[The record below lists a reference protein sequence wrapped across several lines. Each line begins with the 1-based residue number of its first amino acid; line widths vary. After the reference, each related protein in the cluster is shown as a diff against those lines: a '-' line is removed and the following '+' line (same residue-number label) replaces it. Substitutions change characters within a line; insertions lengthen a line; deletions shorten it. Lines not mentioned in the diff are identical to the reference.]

1 MVHRD
6 VDVPPDKKAALDAL
20 ALLSGK
26 WHPAVLAVLAHHG
39 PVGFNDL
46 LEAIPGVSGKVLT
59 ETLDS
64 LQEAELVER
73 TIVSEAPLRVE
84 YELTAAGEGIEDVFG
99 ELAAWG
105 GEYLDVVNPTVL
117 VVDSDRRL
125 TDMFSRW
132 LLDRYAVVRAHS
144 DEELDR
150 HLGEEIDV
158 VLFAE
163 GVPGTDPKRILSA
176 VRPECRTIMLVEERA
191 DFDILAVDCD
201 GLLRKPVVSERLRE
215 TVEEQLIRQ
224 GESELRREFGALT
237 AKRSFLESIYPS
249 ETLESNDGYRELC
262 SRLETLEDQIE
273 D

>member
-6 VDVPPDKKAALDAL
+6 VDVPPDVKTALDAL

-26 WHPAVLAVLAHHG
+26 WQPAVLAVLAHQG
-39 PVGFNDL
+39 PIGFNDL

-64 LQEAELVER
+64 LQETELVER
-73 TIVSEAPLRVE
+73 TIVNEAPLRVE
-84 YELTAAGEGIEDVFG
+84 YELTGAGEGIGQVFD

-105 GEYLDVVNPTVL
+105 DEYLDAVNPTVL

-125 TDMFSRW
+125 TDMYSRW
-132 LLDRYAVVRAHS
+132 LSDRYAVVRAHS

-150 HLGEEIDV
+150 QVGEEIDV

-163 GVPGTDPKRILSA
+163 GVPGTDPERILSA
-176 VRPECRTIMLVEERA
+176 VSPECRTIMLVEERA
-191 DFDILAVDCD
+191 DFDILEVDCD
-201 GLLRKPVVSERLRE
+201 GLLRKPVVSERLCE
-215 TVEEQLIRQ
+215 TIEEQLTRQ
-224 GESELRREFGALT
+224 GESERRREFGALT

-249 ETLESNDGYRELC
+249 ETLESNDTFGELC
-262 SRLETLEDQIE
+262 SRLDTIEEQIE